1 MVISILN
8 RESDRPF
15 TGQEM
20 AEFLI
25 RNLKHLFK
33 ENKVD
38 FAYLGGS
45 WVRDVHQWWSDI
57 DIFISVPNYPQLSSK
72 TQLNFLTNLHVKST
86 DLTNYEEI
94 EISVFETLPLHVQF
108 NVFTN
113 GFLIYE
119 KNSDI
124 SSLFLEK
131 LLPLYYDHMI
141 WYNNLLKNQ
150 NIFPHGSEKNHD

>member
-1 MVISILN
+1 
-8 RESDRPF
+8 
-15 TGQEM
+15 M

-25 RNLKHLFK
+25 QNLKHLFE
-33 ENKVD
+33 ENNVD

-45 WVRDVHQWWSDI
+45 WFRDEHKWWSDI
-57 DIFISVPNYPQLSSK
+57 DIFISIPNYLQLSSK
-72 TQLNFLTNLHVKST
+72 TQLDFLTNLHVKST
-86 DLTNYEEI
+86 DLTKYEEI

-108 NVFTN
+108 NVIAK

-119 KNSDI
+119 KNPEL

-141 WYNNLLKNQ
+141 WYKNLLN
-150 NIFPHGSEKNHD
+150 NSEYISSSK

>member
-1 MVISILN
+1 MMVISILN

-33 ENKVD
+33 ENRVD

-141 WYNNLLKNQ
+141 WYNNLLKN
-150 NIFPHGSEKNHD
+150 SEYISSWK